1 MQPLMVGLVLLVI
14 AIVFASVF
22 VPLYLVNARKA
33 PVSRASPAS
42 PSKAPPI
49 ATTAAP
55 VGAAPQRTAPVG
67 ATPQRTAP
75 VGAAPQR
82 TAPVGGKAAAPQGTV
97 ATTVAHTMLPVH
109 VPAQE
114 QGPIGPEYHGPEV
127 VTYQICHDDGTCEDT
142 DAPPRAGYFG
152 PND

>member
-55 VGAAPQRTAPVG
+55 VGAAPQRTG
-67 ATPQRTAP
+67 P
-75 VGAAPQR
+75 VGAAPQS

-109 VPAQE
+109 VPAKE

-127 VTYQICHDDGTCEDT
+127 VTHEICNSDGTCYAIDS
-142 DAPPRAGYFG
+142 DAPAPFS
-152 PND
+152 ND

>member
-22 VPLYLVNARKA
+22 VPLYLVNARKV

-55 VGAAPQRTAPVG
+55 VGAT
-67 ATPQRTAP
+67 
-75 VGAAPQR
+75 PQR

-109 VPAQE
+109 VPAKE
-114 QGPIGPEYHGPEV
+114 QGPIGPVYEGPEV
-127 VTYQICHDDGTCEDT
+127 DTHEICNNEGICFAT
-142 DAPPRAGYFG
+142 DSNAPAQFS
-152 PND
+152 NE